1 MNVPIEGINATAL
14 RFGSNMVDFKSNA
27 LVLSDAMAVWDV
39 ICPGTHAPQSADETT
54 DKTHIVFPYDGLYV
68 HHMGREEAVAD
79 SSRVL
84 FLNKDQVWRMSH
96 PVAGGD
102 SSLSIGLAPEVL
114 VELVPGELRASGD
127 TAALNRSTL
136 RLDARTQALAA
147 SVRHRLDRGAIGGVL
162 EAEMLIMAL
171 IRAALQ
177 GHAPDERRITA
188 RSRKLVDGAK
198 LVVGGDVGRRWTL
211 SEIAAELDV
220 SPVYLTQVF
229 QRVEGIPMYRYQ
241 LQLRLARALQRLGE
255 YDDVTDL
262 AIDLGFSSHSHF
274 TAAFKQTY
282 GQTPSEFRRSSGVR
296 RR

>member
-1 MNVPIEGINATAL
+1 VAAS
-14 RFGSNMVDFKSNA
+14 RFEMNMVDFKSNA
-27 LVLSDAMAVWDV
+27 LLLSDVMAVWDV

-68 HHMGREEAVAD
+68 HHVGHDEAIAD

-102 SSLSIGLAPEVL
+102 SSLSIGLTPEIL
-114 VELVPGELRASGD
+114 VELVPGELLASGD
-127 TAALNRSTL
+127 TAALNRSAL
-136 RLDARTQALAA
+136 RIDARTQALAA
-147 SVRHRLDRGAIGGVL
+147 QVRHRLDRGAIGGVL
-162 EAEMLIMAL
+162 EAETVTMTL
-171 IRAALQ
+171 IRTAVQ
-177 GHAPDERRITA
+177 GHALDERRITA
-188 RSRKLVDGAK
+188 RSRKLVDAAK
-198 LVVGGDVGRRWTL
+198 LVVGGDLGRRWTL
-211 SEIAAELDV
+211 SDVAAEV
-220 SPVYLTQVF
+220 GISPVYLTQIF

-241 LQLRLARALQRLGE
+241 LQLRLAQALQRLGE

-274 TAAFKQTY
+274 SAAFKQTY

-296 RR
+296 RG

>member
-1 MNVPIEGINATAL
+1 
-14 RFGSNMVDFKSNA
+14 MVDFKSNA
-27 LVLSDAMAVWDV
+27 LLLSDVMAVWDV
-39 ICPGTHAPQSADETT
+39 MCPGTHAPQSAEETT
-54 DKTHIVFPYDGLYV
+54 DTTHIVFPYDGLYV
-68 HHMGREEAVAD
+68 HHAGHREAIAD

-114 VELVPGELRASGD
+114 VELVPGELLAPGEN
-127 TAALNRSTL
+127 AALNRCTL
-136 RLDARTQALAA
+136 RLDVRTQALAA

-162 EAEMLIMAL
+162 EAETATMGL
-171 IRAALQ
+171 IRAALR
-177 GHAPDERRITA
+177 GHALDERRITA

-198 LVVGGDVGRRWTL
+198 LVVGGDLSRRWTL
-211 SEIAAELDV
+211 SDIAAELSV

-241 LQLRLARALQRLGE
+241 LQLRLAQALQRLGE

-262 AIDLGFSSHSHF
+262 AIGLGFTSHSHF
-274 TAAFKQTY
+274 SAAFKQTY
-282 GQTPSEFRRSSGVR
+282 GQTPSEFRRASGVR
-296 RR
+296 RG

>member
-1 MNVPIEGINATAL
+1 MAASQ
-14 RFGSNMVDFKSNA
+14 FDMDMVDFKSNA
-27 LVLSDAMAVWDV
+27 LLLSDVMAVWDV
-39 ICPGTHAPQSADETT
+39 MCPGTHAPQSADETT
-54 DKTHIVFPYDGLYV
+54 DTTHIVFPYDGLYV
-68 HHMGREEAVAD
+68 HHAEHGEAIAD

-102 SSLSIGLAPEVL
+102 SSLSIGLVPEIL
-114 VELVPGELRASGD
+114 VELVPGELRAPGEN
-127 TAALNRSTL
+127 AALNRCTL

-162 EAEMLIMAL
+162 EAETVTMGL

-198 LVVGGDVGRRWTL
+198 LVVGGDLRRRWTL
-211 SEIAAELDV
+211 SDIAAELGV

-241 LQLRLARALQRLGE
+241 LQLRLAQALQRLGE

-274 TAAFKQTY
+274 SAAFKQTY

-296 RR
+296 RG

>member
-1 MNVPIEGINATAL
+1 M
-14 RFGSNMVDFKSNA
+14 NMVDFKSNA
-27 LVLSDAMAVWDV
+27 LLLSEAMAVWDV
-39 ICPGTHAPQSADETT
+39 ICPGTHAPQSDDETT
-54 DKTHIVFPYDGLYV
+54 DRTHIVFPYDGLYV
-68 HHMGREEAVAD
+68 HHVGHDEAIAD
-79 SSRVL
+79 TSRVL

-102 SSLSIGLAPEVL
+102 SSMSIGLNPELL
-114 VELVPGELRASGD
+114 VELVPGELLAAGD
-127 TAALNRSTL
+127 TAALNRCAL

-147 SVRHRLDRGAIGGVL
+147 STRHRLDRGAIGGVL
-162 EAEMLIMAL
+162 EAETVTMGLIG
-171 IRAALQ
+171 AALQ
-177 GHAPDERRITA
+177 GRAPDERRVTA
-188 RSRKLVDGAK
+188 RSRKIVDGAK
-198 LVVGGDVGRRWTL
+198 LVVSADLGRRWTL
-211 SEIAAELDV
+211 SEIAAEVGV

-241 LQLRLARALQRLGE
+241 LQLRLAQALQRLGE

-282 GQTPSEFRRSSGVR
+282 GQTPSDFRRSSGVR

>member
-1 MNVPIEGINATAL
+1 MAASQFDID
-14 RFGSNMVDFKSNA
+14 MVDFKSNA
-27 LVLSDAMAVWDV
+27 LLLSDVMAVWDV
-39 ICPGTHAPQSADETT
+39 LCPGTHAPQSDDETT

-68 HHMGREEAVAD
+68 HHVEHEQAIAD

-84 FLNKDQVWRMSH
+84 FLNKDHVWRMSH

-114 VELVPGELRASGD
+114 LELVPAELRAPGENP
-127 TAALNRSTL
+127 ALNRCTL
-136 RLDARTQALAA
+136 RLDPRTQALAA

-162 EAEMLIMAL
+162 EGETVTMGL
-171 IRAALQ
+171 IRAALR
-177 GHAPDERRITA
+177 GHAPDDGHITA

-198 LVVGGDVGRRWTL
+198 LVVGGDLSRRWTL
-211 SEIAAELDV
+211 SDIAAELSV

-241 LQLRLARALQRLGE
+241 LQLRLAQALQRLGE

-274 TAAFKQTY
+274 SAAFKQTY

-296 RR
+296 RG